1 MKRVV
6 IFLIS
11 VACLAVVSF
20 IGVVLFGFLDVSI
33 IFIPNVEPWVLV
45 LTIIG
50 ISIGVPL
57 EVLVLL
63 YLFKFIHGLFQ
74 PKFMRIA
81 SNLENVIKRN
91 QNIVTKLGI
100 PQKKEQLIKKMEY
113 IWIKADMQYP
123 LSELD
128 FEKMGGTPDA

>member
-11 VACLAVVSF
+11 IASLAVISF
-20 IGVVLFGFLDVSI
+20 LCLILFGFLDVSI
-33 IFIPNVEPWVLV
+33 IFTPKVEPWVLV
-45 LTIIG
+45 LTILG
-50 ISIGVPL
+50 ISIGVPF
-57 EVLVLL
+57 EVLILL
-63 YLFKFIHGLFQ
+63 YLYKLIHGLFQ

-100 PQKKEQLIKKMEY
+100 PQKKEQLIKKMEHV
-113 IWIKADMQYP
+113 WTKANMQYP

-128 FEKMGGTPDA
+128 FEKIGGSADS